1 MASPTFA
8 LTDILIGGWQTSSQI
23 IVSGVPSHRDKE
35 YKGRLI
41 AGYHKDSRLDTLCS
55 ELNELKVLLQ
65 GQANPE
71 QPEDVNVLSSA
82 QSAPRWSTPKGLQP
96 CSSCPGHRA

>member
-1 MASPTFA
+1 MART
-8 LTDILIGGWQTSSQI
+8 QTPVEQVAS
-23 IVSGVPSHRDKE
+23 VE
-35 YKGRLI
+35 
-41 AGYHKDSRLDTLCS
+41 ACHKDSRLDTLCS

-82 QSAPRWSTPKGLQP
+82 
-96 CSSCPGHRA
+96 